1 MNRAARPAAAT
12 STVSAPIT
20 DPPHM
25 KPTNAGATTA
35 IHALPNPITAAIATP
50 TGTTPVTL

>member
-12 STVSAPIT
+12 SMDSAPIT
-20 DPPHM
+20 DHPHLQL
-25 KPTNAGATTA
+25 TSAGATTV
-35 IHALPNPITAAIATP
+35 IHAMPNPITVAIATP